1 MIMKKIILALAAAA
15 ALLTAC
21 EEFQPVFTGKYP
33 EPEAYTSFDPSTID
47 ADKIISIKELA
58 ARYTEKASSETDL
71 TLFSWVVPDELWIHG
86 RVTTSDKYGNF
97 YKSFYIQDEADGPG
111 IEIKI
116 GRTSLYNDYKV
127 GQEVYVNLDG
137 LAVGQYGYKL
147 KSGVEKQGMIQ
158 VGLKDGVDYATTYLE
173 SQYIIDQHIF
183 RCDVNDLKEVTPR
196 EISKDDLLG
205 TVGTQAVND
214 NVGALV
220 TVKGLKYANE
230 IFCLLYIS
238 GNESNKN
245 NNNRVFLSDKTWGV
259 TTWAMSKNNFL
270 HHLTETTDWDSATT
284 GDGRPMSE
292 VKEQL
297 KNNANSYTVSHYFTH
312 SSGTI
317 QLRTSGYSKF
327 ADAEIDPDVLS
338 GKKTLSVTGILSM
351 YENSFQISVV
361 SQDDIKVE

>member
-1 MIMKKIILALAAAA
+1 MKKMILAFAAAA

-33 EPEAYTSFDPSTID
+33 EPEAYAPFDPSTID
-47 ADKIISIKELA
+47 GEVISLKELA
-58 ARYTEKASSETDL
+58 TRYAAQASSESDL

-86 RVTTSDKYGNF
+86 RITTSDKDGNF
-97 YKSFYIQDEADGPG
+97 YKSFYIQDEPDGPG

-147 KSGVEKQGMIQ
+147 KSGVAKQGMIQ
-158 VGLKDGVDYATTYLE
+158 IGLKDGVNYATSYLE
-173 SQYIIDQHIF
+173 SQYIIDQHVF
-183 RCDVNDLKEVTPR
+183 RCDVNDIQEVTPR
-196 EISKDDLLG
+196 VISSLG
-205 TVGTQAVND
+205 TVGTQAAND

-245 NNNRVFLSDKTWGV
+245 ANNRVFLSDKTWGV
-259 TTWAMSKNNFL
+259 TTWAMSKNNFI

-284 GDGRPMSE
+284 GDNRPMSE

-297 KNNANSYTVSHYFTH
+297 KNNANAYTVSHYFTH

-351 YENSFQISVV
+351 YEDSFQISVV